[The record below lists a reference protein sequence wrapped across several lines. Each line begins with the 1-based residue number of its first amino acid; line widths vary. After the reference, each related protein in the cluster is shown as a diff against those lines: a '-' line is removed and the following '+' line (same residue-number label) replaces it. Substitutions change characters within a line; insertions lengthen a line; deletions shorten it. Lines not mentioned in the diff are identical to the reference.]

1 MKDGGKAV
9 AVAVAVASSSN
20 WFTTDYSSYSDL
32 PCKKHPSSS
41 SAGGIC
47 AYCLKDRLIKLVC
60 SDCGEQ
66 RLSSCSCSDISSSY
80 TSAEVGS
87 VGRISFLIENEKE
100 LDINN
105 HIPHSTGNINI
116 NNPIR
121 SESSTVILKRSSS
134 NCVDVKRNGF
144 WRFGR
149 LFRKKGEKGSNGVEF
164 REGASVTGGGFDEK
178 SEMWVFH
185 NVGSVPRSRSLC
197 GFRGGFDASEN
208 GSTVGG
214 MPDSKRAGD
223 TESANRKR
231 GFIHGVGSILDGSSA
246 GKNIG
251 VESES
256 GSGSS
261 MKNDNIS
268 SQISESVAFT
278 GFKND
283 RVMEFNGDLDH
294 DSGFIDLKLGFS
306 SESKTEFSCLKN
318 SHRFETESGFR
329 VSKDS
334 NFSGHE
340 SDSFSYL
347 RGERIFSNGSSCRIT
362 VNEKEINKCRK
373 SLKIW
378 KWIFKN
384 HSTGARTVC
393 KKHGKHCIRS

>member
-1 MKDGGKAV
+1 MKDRGKAV
-9 AVAVAVASSSN
+9 AVASSSGGSN

-66 RLSSCSCSDISSSY
+66 RLSSCSCSDMSSSY

-100 LDINN
+100 LDSLNN
-105 HIPHSTGNINI
+105 HIPHSTGNINM
-116 NNPIR
+116 NKPIR
-121 SESSTVILKRSSS
+121 SDLSAVILKRSSS
-134 NCVDVKRNGF
+134 SCVGVKRHGF

-149 LFRKKGEKGSNGVEF
+149 LFRKKGEKHNGVEF
-164 REGASVTGGGFDEK
+164 REEEGASVVNRGGFDEK
-178 SEMWVFH
+178 NEMWVFH
-185 NVGSVPRSRSLC
+185 NVDSVPRSRSLC
-197 GFRGGFDASEN
+197 GFRGGFDASE
-208 GSTVGG
+208 TVGG
-214 MPDSKRAGD
+214 MSDSKRAGNA
-223 TESANRKR
+223 ELAANRKP
-231 GFIHGVGSILDGSSA
+231 GIIHGVESILGGSSSA
-246 GKNIG
+246 GKNVG
-251 VESES
+251 VVDSES

-261 MKNDNIS
+261 MKNDNTS
-268 SQISESVAFT
+268 SENVGLK
-278 GFKND
+278 GFDKND
-283 RVMEFNGDLDH
+283 GVMEMDH

-306 SESKTEFSCLKN
+306 SDSKPEFSCLKN
-318 SHRFETESGFR
+318 SFETESGFR

-340 SDSFSYL
+340 SDSSFSYL

-362 VNEKEINKCRK
+362 VNEKEIKKCRK
-373 SLKIW
+373 SLRIW

-384 HSTGARTVC
+384 HASGTRSAC
-393 KKHGKHCIRS
+393 KKHEKHCIRS

>member
-1 MKDGGKAV
+1 MKDRGKAV
-9 AVAVAVASSSN
+9 AMASSSSN
-20 WFTTDYSSYSDL
+20 WFATDYSSYSDL

-66 RLSSCSCSDISSSY
+66 RLSSCSCSDMSSSY

-100 LDINN
+100 LDFSN

-134 NCVDVKRNGF
+134 SCVDVKRNGF

-149 LFRKKGEKGSNGVEF
+149 LFRKKGEKGNNGVEF
-164 REGASVTGGGFDEK
+164 REGASVNGGGFDEK

-185 NVGSVPRSRSLC
+185 NAGSVPRSRSLC

-208 GSTVGG
+208 GSNTGG
-214 MPDSKRAGD
+214 ISDSKRAGN
-223 TESANRKR
+223 TESANRKQ
-231 GFIHGVGSILDGSSA
+231 GLIHSVESILGGSGA
-246 GKNIG
+246 GKNAG
-251 VESES
+251 VVKSES

-268 SQISESVAFT
+268 SRISESVAFQ
-278 GFKND
+278 GFRND
-283 RVMEFNGDLDH
+283 GVMEFNGDLDDH

-306 SESKTEFSCLKN
+306 SESKPEFSSCLK
-318 SHRFETESGFR
+318 SSDRFETESGFR

-340 SDSFSYL
+340 SDSLSYL
-347 RGERIFSNGSSCRIT
+347 RGERIFGNGSSCRIT
-362 VNEKEINKCRK
+362 VNEKEISKCRK

-384 HSTGARTVC
+384 HSSGVC

>member
-1 MKDGGKAV
+1 MKDRGKAV
-9 AVAVAVASSSN
+9 AVASTSN

-149 LFRKKGEKGSNGVEF
+149 LFRKKGERGSNGVEF
-164 REGASVTGGGFDEK
+164 REGASVTGGRFDEK

-208 GSTVGG
+208 GSAVGG
-214 MPDSKRAGD
+214 MSDSKRAGN
-223 TESANRKR
+223 T
-231 GFIHGVGSILDGSSA
+231 GSILDGSSA

-251 VESES
+251 VVESES
-256 GSGSS
+256 GSGISI
-261 MKNDNIS
+261 KNDNIS

-278 GFKND
+278 GFMNG
-283 RVMEFNGDLDH
+283 VMEFNGDLDH
-294 DSGFIDLKLGFS
+294 NSGFIDLKLGFS
-306 SESKTEFSCLKN
+306 LESKPEFSCLKN

-334 NFSGHE
+334 NISGHE

-384 HSTGARTVC
+384 HSSDARTVC